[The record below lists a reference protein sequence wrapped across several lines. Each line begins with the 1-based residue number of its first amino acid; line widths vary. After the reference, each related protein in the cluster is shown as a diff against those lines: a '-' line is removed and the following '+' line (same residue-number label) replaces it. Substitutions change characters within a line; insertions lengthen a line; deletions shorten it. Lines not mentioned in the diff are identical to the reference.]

1 MLSIADFISKY
12 ENYTDEELFEV
23 HSNITTYSNEAKDA
37 LTIVIAKN
45 GGLENLQK
53 RLDEKKIIT
62 NEIQRINREVA
73 QLNVPGNDVSFLK
86 ILISSNIL
94 PSEKV
99 NEIIDNKFSEI
110 VLEEEDKK
118 IKPRTILGSIF
129 GGGIAS
135 IIGGVLWGLQMIYS
149 NRIFVI
155 FLIGLVLLCYGI
167 IKFST
172 RQSKRNTVVVIA
184 TVIAVIVAL
193 LVGQALYEIIGYQ
206 R

>member
-23 HSNITTYSNEAKDA
+23 HSNITTYSNEAKEA